1 MSKVLLVTGGSG
13 GIGKAIASLAAREG
27 YAVALTYRS
36 NPEGAREVVREIES
50 RGGRAAAFEADLG
63 REEEI
68 VRLFEK
74 VDAALGPLSAL
85 VNNAGQIGWEGR
97 VDEARAEDLN
107 RLWAVNVTSYF
118 ICAREAVRRMS
129 TRHGGRGG
137 AIVNV
142 SSLSGRSGGRDRRV
156 HYAASKGAINTFTL
170 GLAKEVATEGVR
182 VNGVVPAF
190 TATGI
195 HDAFGGSEERAR
207 RIVGTIP
214 MGRIGLPEETAEAV
228 MWLLSDKASFVTGTL
243 LDVAGGS

>member
-1 MSKVLLVTGGSG
+1 VSRVLLVTGGSG
-13 GIGKAIASLAAREG
+13 GIGRAVASLAAREG

-36 NPEGAREVVREIES
+36 NPEAAHAVVREIEAA
-50 RGGRAAAFEADLG
+50 GGRAAAFEADLG
-63 REEEI
+63 RESDV
-68 VRLFEK
+68 VRLFQQ

-97 VDEARAEDLN
+97 VDEARADDLN

-118 ICAREAVRRMS
+118 ICAREAVRRLS
-129 TRHGGRGG
+129 TQHGGPGG

-170 GLAKEVATEGVR
+170 GLAKEVATEGIR

-190 TATGI
+190 TLTGI
-195 HDAFGGSEERAR
+195 HTLFDGSEERAR
-207 RIVGTIP
+207 RI
-214 MGRIGLPEETAEAV
+214 
-228 MWLLSDKASFVTGTL
+228 
-243 LDVAGGS
+243 

>member
-50 RGGRAAAFEADLG
+50 RGGRATAFEADLG

>member
-1 MSKVLLVTGGSG
+1 MKKVLLVTGGSG
-13 GIGKAIASLAAREG
+13 GIGRAIASLAAREG

-50 RGGRAAAFEADLG
+50 GGGRAAAFEADLG
-63 REEEI
+63 REDEI

-74 VDAALGPLSAL
+74 VDSALGPLSAL

-228 MWLLSDKASFVTGTL
+228 LWLLSDKASFVTGTL